1 MSPSIPL
8 DTFNHQIMHSR
19 VGSPQHS
26 DVKADPG
33 LSSRMR
39 ATLKALAPTPH
50 DVASQAFAHDSTTI
64 DLSTAQSELIRPE
77 LLEFLKTLVE
87 DKMTEKT
94 FAAPAGDGGD
104 ASTRESLASFF
115 NKSFNPIHTVKP
127 EHIVLTAGASDAL
140 ESVIHAICDEGDS
153 VIVPGPYWFGF
164 ERITRTRQ
172 NVNIV
177 VARPPTYQ
185 NFDNYLLPSIQAAYD
200 FTADKSRIKAVL
212 ICNPN
217 NPTSR
222 CYTRKSLIECMEFCQ
237 ERGLHFIS
245 DEIYAL
251 TALNDTPPN
260 SAKFVSALS
269 LTEPLV
275 PEGAVKIDPSRV
287 HVIWAASKLFGSS
300 GFRIG
305 CLISQQNPKLLSAL
319 SLLTYWHANTLASL
333 YLSHLLT
340 WPQLPTLIALNSERL
355 TASYRLLATALQQLD
370 VSFVT
375 PTDGIFVF
383 AKLAKHAQNI
393 EDEQDFFHRLA
404 LQGILLGPGNVYKGV
419 ERDFG
424 WTRVRFSIPVKVMEV
439 ALERITTFVT
449 MEG

>member
-1 MSPSIPL
+1 
-8 DTFNHQIMHSR
+8 
-19 VGSPQHS
+19 
-26 DVKADPG
+26 
-33 LSSRMR
+33 MR
-39 ATLKALAPTPH
+39 ATLKVLGAKTH
-50 DVASQAFAHDSTTI
+50 DVASQAAADDPNTI
-64 DLSTAQSELIRPE
+64 DLSTAQSEVIRPE

-87 DKMTEKT
+87 DKITEKA
-94 FAAPAGDGGD
+94 FAIPTGDGGD
-104 ASTRESLASFF
+104 LSTRESLASFF
-115 NKSFNPIHTVKP
+115 NTSFQPIHTVKP
-127 EHIVLTAGASDAL
+127 EHVVLTAGASDAL

-153 VIVPGPYWFGF
+153 IIVPGPYWFGF
-164 ERITRTRQ
+164 DRITRARQ

-185 NFDNYLLPSIQAAYD
+185 NFDNYLLPSLQAAYD
-200 FTADKSRIKAVL
+200 FSADKSRIKAVL
-212 ICNPN
+212 ITNPH
-217 NPTSR
+217 NPTSQ

-251 TALNDTPPN
+251 TELKERPQK

-305 CLISQQNPKLLSAL
+305 CLISQQNPKLLSAIA
-319 SLLTYWHANTLASL
+319 LLTYWHANTLASL
-333 YLSHLLT
+333 YLSSLLK
-340 WPQLPTLIALNSERL
+340 WSQLPTLIALNSERL
-355 TASYRLLATALQQLD
+355 TASYRLLANVLEQLD
-370 VSFVT
+370 VSFVV

-383 AKLAKHAQNI
+383 AKLAKHAQSL
-393 EDEQDFFHRLA
+393 EDERDFYNRLA
-404 LQGILLGPGNVYKGV
+404 EQGVLLGPGTMYKGV
-419 ERDFG
+419 DKDFG
-424 WTRVRFSIPVKVMEV
+424 WARIRFSIPVKTMEV
-439 ALERITTFVT
+439 ALERITTFMA